1 LKVIVFGAG
10 TSGRK
15 YIENCAEDIEI
26 VAVADNNWSN
36 IRMIFGHRVISADT
50 ALQTEYDR
58 VVITIEYRTQKGIDS
73 IFSIRNQLM
82 ESGVPDSKIV
92 LASDLDAGNEAPAH
106 KYPRVQFLQSFASSV
121 NDDMEGAVAECGV
134 CWGDFASQINEC
146 FSSRK
151 LYLFDTFEGFPDS
164 DMSPESSE
172 VQGELRR
179 NNEVIGNTIS
189 PELTLLK
196 CPHKENVIIRKGY
209 VPDTLYE
216 FENERFLFVNL
227 DMDMYAPT
235 ISALRFFADKMVANG
250 VILVHDYLE
259 RYGGV
264 VEAVDEFASEIPIKK
279 LPIGDGASIAIIIN
293 G

>member
-1 LKVIVFGAG
+1 MKVIVFGAG

-26 VAVADNNWSN
+26 VAVADNNWAN
-36 IRMIFGHRVISADT
+36 LGMVFGHRIISADT
-50 ALQTEYDR
+50 ALKTEYDR
-58 VVITIEYRTQKGIDS
+58 VVITIDYRTQKGVSI
-73 IFSIRNQLM
+73 IFSIRNQLL
-82 ESGVPDSKIV
+82 ELGVPDSKIQ
-92 LASDLDAGNEAPAH
+92 LLTHLDGGCEGPMP

-134 CWGDFASQINEC
+134 CWGDFAAQINEC
-146 FSSRK
+146 FSGRK
-151 LYLFDTFEGFPDS
+151 LYLFDTFEGFPGS
-164 DMSPESSE
+164 DLIYESSDLQSSLIKTTE
-172 VQGELRR
+172 F
-179 NNEVIGNTIS
+179 ISNTVS

-196 CPHKENVIIRKGY
+196 CPHKENVIIKKGY

-250 VILVHDYLE
+250 VILVHDYWE
-259 RYGGV
+259 YHGGV
-264 VEAVDEFASEIPIKK
+264 VEAVDEFASEIPVKM
-279 LPIGDGASIAIIIN
+279 LPIGDRASIAIIIN